1 MYIIDS
7 MNTPVSTPRLTRAA
21 QPADFYSADG
31 YCANDSVGY
40 LMRRVLLALTQDTD
54 KRLEPHGLT
63 HAQWGPLFLI
73 RKSGSAT
80 VAELARELQTDPGAM
95 TRLLDRLEAKGLCK
109 RVRSTDDRRV
119 VNLALTP
126 EGQRAADRI
135 PVALAEVMNAHLAGF
150 SHAEW
155 QTLKGFLQRM
165 LDNAEVCRDAR
176 CVAAAAAGEAPVRAE
191 ALGARS

>member
-1 MYIIDS
+1 MS
-7 MNTPVSTPRLTRAA
+7 RSKA
-21 QPADFYSADG
+21 PASFYSADG

-63 HAQWGPLFLI
+63 HAQWGPLFLM
-73 RKSGSAT
+73 RKTGSAT

-126 EGQRAADRI
+126 SGEEAADKV

-150 SHAEW
+150 SKAEW

-165 LDNAEVCRDAR
+165 LDNAGACRDAR
-176 CVAAAAAGEAPVRAE
+176 CAGAGRAPE
-191 ALGARS
+191 PINPSEEKS

>member
-1 MYIIDS
+1 MS
-7 MNTPVSTPRLTRAA
+7 NRTPAH
-21 QPADFYSADG
+21 FYRADG

-40 LMRRVLLALTQDTD
+40 LMRRVLSALMQDTD

-63 HAQWGPLFLI
+63 HAQWGPLFFI
-73 RKSGSAT
+73 RKTGSAT
-80 VAELARELQTDPGAM
+80 VAEIARELQTDPGAM
-95 TRLLDRLEAKGLCK
+95 TRLLDRLEAKGLCQ
-109 RVRSTDDRRV
+109 RVRSTHDRRV

-126 EGQRAADRI
+126 EGQRAADKV

-155 QTLKGFLQRM
+155 QALKGFLQRM

-176 CVAAAAAGEAPVRAE
+176 CAGTAASRERGAPAE
-191 ALGARS
+191 VLEERS